1 MPFIPFD
8 YFLKISITLATTRCK
23 IKIRL
28 KTWTL
33 FSLVLLQASGFKF
46 SIHRICLFS
55 FSLACFWQHPECVLL
70 IFSLLIIT
78 KKCVPY
84 VWFGWE
90 ALLPVSAILIM
101 ETRSVCLA
109 CVCRRMGFGRH
120 PIGLGHSSH
129 DSHHTPAPSYCPN
142 RPCRL
147 APRSWKALKYDKTLK
162 VNFCLLVFAV
172 RTAERGWNPIK

>member
-1 MPFIPFD
+1 MNFIFFSSTPGKRFQVFNTPHVSFF
-8 YFLKISITLATTRCK
+8 FLASLLLATSRVC
-23 IKIRL
+23 IIN
-28 KTWTL
+28 
-33 FSLVLLQASGFKF
+33 
-46 SIHRICLFS
+46 
-55 FSLACFWQHPECVLL
+55 
-70 IFSLLIIT
+70 FSLLIIT

-84 VWFGWE
+84 VWFGRE

-109 CVCRRMGFGRH
+109 CVCRRMGFGRR